1 MPHLARLQRLR
12 AHLASIPTY
21 ETAPFEYVGP
31 EWNRRGSRWQG
42 ERSDCLSIG
51 ISANAGG
58 WALIL
63 ECPDIEWIGWGSYAV
78 TYAALPEDAR
88 LAARAHVRD
97 DGTIYT
103 LHAAAAVLGLDL
115 ETAEALFDSRTD
127 YPDALDLLDTL
138 IVRAAAE
145 AAAPAAEGR
154 ADSADRSAD

>member
-21 ETAPFEYVGP
+21 ETAPFDYVGP
-31 EWNRRGSRWQG
+31 EWNRRRWQG
-42 ERSDCLSIG
+42 ERSDNRSIG
-51 ISANAGG
+51 TSASAGG

-103 LHAAAAVLGLDL
+103 HHAAAAVLGLDL
-115 ETAEALFDSRTD
+115 KTAEALFDSHTD
-127 YPDALDLLDTL
+127 YPEALDLLDAL
-138 IVRAAAE
+138 IVRAAA
-145 AAAPAAEGR
+145 PAAVPVD
-154 ADSADRSAD
+154 AA